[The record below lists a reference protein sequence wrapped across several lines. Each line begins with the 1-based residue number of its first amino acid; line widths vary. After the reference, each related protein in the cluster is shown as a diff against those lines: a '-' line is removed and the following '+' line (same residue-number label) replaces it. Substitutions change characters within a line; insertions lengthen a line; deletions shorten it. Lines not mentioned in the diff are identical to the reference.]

1 MTSAHAQDDPQ
12 VRAAGGVVL
21 RPGADGEPPEVLVV
35 HRPRYDDWSLPKGK
49 LDPGETWE
57 DAAVREVH
65 EETGVTAR
73 LGVELTPTDYTDRK
87 GRAKRVR
94 WWTMPVIDDERRP
107 PDDEVD
113 ELRWVPIDEVGAL
126 LTYDADRELVDEA
139 LAVSAHAAVLVVRH
153 AHAGERDG
161 WRGDDRLRPLSTV
174 GHQQADAIAA
184 QLAPWHVTRVVSS
197 PLVRCVQTVEPLA
210 VAHGLDVVTDDRLAE
225 GAAPEQTAALLRE
238 SAPGTVL
245 CSHGDVIGD
254 LVERLAD
261 RRLVDRRD
269 ARWAKGSTWVV
280 ELDGDRQPRRASY
293 LPPPNES
300 AAAGA

>member
-1 MTSAHAQDDPQ
+1 MTPASPDPE

-21 RPGADGEPPEVLVV
+21 RASADGRDPEVLVV
-35 HRPRYDDWSLPKGK
+35 HRPAYDDWSLPKGK
-49 LDPGETWE
+49 LDPGETWQ

-73 LGVELTPTDYTDRK
+73 LGVELSATHYTDRH
-87 GRAKRVR
+87 GRAKQVR
-94 WWTMPVIDDERRP
+94 WWTMPVLDDDPRA

-126 LTYDADRELVDEA
+126 LTYDADRDLVDEA
-139 LAVSAHAAVLVVRH
+139 LGARDHAAVLVVRH

-174 GHQQADAIAA
+174 GRQQAEAIAT
-184 QLAPWHVTRVVSS
+184 QLAPWHVTRIVSS

-210 VAHGLDVVTDDRLAE
+210 TALGLEVVEDERLAE
-225 GAAPEQTAALLRE
+225 GAAPEDTATLLRA
-238 SAPGTVL
+238 SASGTVL

-261 RRLVDRRD
+261 HRLVDRRD

-280 ELDGDRQPRRASY
+280 QLDGAREPVRAAY
-293 LPPPNES
+293 VPPAQPPPS
-300 AAAGA
+300 

>member
-1 MTSAHAQDDPQ
+1 MTRPGDPE

-21 RPGADGEPPEVLVV
+21 RASTDGGGQGTEVLVV
-35 HRPRYDDWSLPKGK
+35 HRPSYDDWSLPKGK
-49 LDPGETWE
+49 LDPGESWQ

-73 LGVELTPTDYTDRK
+73 LGVELSATHYTDRH
-87 GRAKRVR
+87 GRSKQVR
-94 WWTMPVIDDERRP
+94 WWTMPVLDDQRRP

-126 LTYDADRELVDEA
+126 LSYDADRDLVDEA
-139 LAVSAHAAVLVVRH
+139 LAARDHAAVLVVRH

-174 GHQQADAIAA
+174 GRQQAEALAA
-184 QLAPWHVTRVVSS
+184 QLAPWHVTRIVSS

-210 VAHGLDVVTDDRLAE
+210 EALGHEVVEDERLAE
-225 GAAPEQTAALLRE
+225 GAAPEDTAMLLRG
-238 SAPGTVL
+238 SASGTVV

-254 LVERLAD
+254 LVQRLAD
-261 RRLVDRRD
+261 RGLVERRD
-269 ARWAKGSTWVV
+269 ARWAKGSTWVLQ
-280 ELDGDRQPRRASY
+280 LDGAREPVRASY
-293 LPPPNES
+293 VAPTQPPPS
-300 AAAGA
+300 